1 MTALDNKAKALND
14 IANELEPPE
23 EEIQKP
29 SKEELMNKL
38 MLYYRFVSYR
48 SIKRAVG
55 GSYKTCRNNY
65 KYI

>member
-1 MTALDNKAKALND
+1 MLND

-23 EEIQKP
+23 EEIQKL

-38 MLYYRFVSYR
+38 TFYRIVSYR

-65 KYI
+65 KYGVNSS